1 VNIMTNLSSIIEFYI
16 IDLREIFGIFTF
28 VKCVRILAVVVVIVF
43 MAPLVFSSITN
54 TSDNY
59 VQSEYPAE
67 EERSGE
73 RESNTKD
80 RIDDIDEFVLH
91 NKLNLAII
99 GGNDFAYSARNK
111 EFVNISRDILTPP
124 PKFI

>member
-1 VNIMTNLSSIIEFYI
+1 MTNLSSIIEFYI
-16 IDLREIFGIFTF
+16 INLREIFGIFTF

-43 MAPLVFSSITN
+43 MTPLFSSITN

-73 RESNTKD
+73 RESKTTD
-80 RIDDIDEFVLH
+80 RIDDIDEFMLH

-99 GGNDFAYSARNK
+99 GVNDFAYSARNK

>member
-1 VNIMTNLSSIIEFYI
+1 MILDIWVH
-16 IDLREIFGIFTF
+16 FGIFTY
-28 VKCVRILAVVVVIVF
+28 VKNVRILAVVVVIIF
-43 MAPLVFSSITN
+43 MTPLVFSSITN

-59 VQSEYPAE
+59 VQYEYPAE

-73 RESNTKD
+73 RESNTTD
-80 RIDDIDEFVLH
+80 TIDDIDESMLH

-99 GGNDFAYSARNK
+99 GVNDFAYSARNK